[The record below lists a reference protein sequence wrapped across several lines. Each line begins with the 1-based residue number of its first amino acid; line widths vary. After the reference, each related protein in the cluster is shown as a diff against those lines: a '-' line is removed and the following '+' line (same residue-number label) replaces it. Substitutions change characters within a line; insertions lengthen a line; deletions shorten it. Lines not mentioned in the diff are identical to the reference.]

1 MYTMIICYLNAV
13 KVFLNTYWF
22 FQQEVLLVMHSGESC
37 HQLLP
42 VSWLGHSYL
51 CELISCNASEEVGR
65 VVACLFKHGEIGC

>member
-1 MYTMIICYLNAV
+1 M
-13 KVFLNTYWF
+13 
-22 FQQEVLLVMHSGESC
+22 MHSGESC

-51 CELISCNASEEVGR
+51 CELVSCNASEEVGR